1 MPTFLNAGATVEL
14 LAVPTGMHLVLAV
27 IITALASY
35 FLGCF
40 NGAVI
45 VSKYILRDDVRNHGS
60 GNAGLTNFT
69 RNYGAHTSVF
79 VILIDVGKAVAACL
93 IGGLLLKHFG
103 HYADGVAL
111 GGLFVILGHDFPALL
126 GFKGGKG
133 ILSGVTVALM
143 LDWRIGLFVFGI
155 FLVAY
160 AISKYVS
167 LGSVLSAGAFGPI
180 YAVVHWGEGW
190 FPICVGFAMS
200 ALIVWMHRGNIVRLV
215 KGEERKT
222 NLLGKGK
229 KQ

>member
-1 MPTFLNAGATVEL
+1 MVVRAILT
-14 LAVPTGMHLVLAV
+14 AV
-27 IITALASY
+27 IAYL
-35 FLGCF
+35 LGNL
-40 NGAVI
+40 NGAVV
-45 VSKYILRDDVRNHGS
+45 VSRLVAHEDVRTKGS

-69 RNYGAHTSVF
+69 RNYGAATSVF

-93 IGGLLLKHFG
+93 IGGLLLKAYG
-103 HYADGVAL
+103 HYTDGVAL

-143 LDWRIGLFVFGI
+143 MDWRIGLFVFGI

-160 AISKYVS
+160 LLTKYVS
-167 LGSVLSAGAFGPI
+167 LGSVLSSGSFGFF
-180 YAVVHWGEGW
+180 YAWVHWGEGW
-190 FPICVGFAMS
+190 FPIAVGFCLS

-222 NLLGKGK
+222 NLFEKGSK
-229 KQ
+229 K

>member
-1 MPTFLNAGATVEL
+1 MVISIVIT
-14 LAVPTGMHLVLAV
+14 AV
-27 IITALASY
+27 IAYL
-35 FLGCF
+35 LGNL
-40 NGAVI
+40 NGAVVVSRI
-45 VSKYILRDDVRNHGS
+45 VAHEDVRTKGS

-69 RNYGAHTSVF
+69 RNYGAHPSVF

-200 ALIVWMHRGNIVRLV
+200 ALIVWMPRGNIVRLV

>member
-1 MPTFLNAGATVEL
+1 MV
-14 LAVPTGMHLVLAV
+14 VPVILTAV
-27 IITALASY
+27 IAYL
-35 FLGCF
+35 LGNL
-40 NGAVI
+40 NGAVLI
-45 VSKYILRDDVRNHGS
+45 SRAVAHEDVRTKGS

-93 IGGLLLKHFG
+93 LGGLLLKGNG
-103 HYADGVAL
+103 HYMDGVAL

-155 FLVAY
+155 FLLAY
-160 AISKYVS
+160 ALTKYVS
-167 LGSVLSAGAFGPI
+167 LGSVLSSGAFGPI
-180 YAVVHWGEGW
+180 YAVIHWGEGW
-190 FPICVGFAMS
+190 FPICVGFALS
-200 ALIVWMHRGNIVRLV
+200 ALIVWMHRGNIVRLA